1 MKAKSTLLLMIL
13 SVFYSHQVLSSEP
26 TQPDVYSVVE
36 KKLNSALPLEENTTF
51 RSQAEWFNL
60 QYELLVSGYP
70 ERAYNLLSKLET
82 ESKNAKYYLDLTA
95 SRVAEEEA
103 PETALTFLS
112 KIGLNKPATLTSF
125 ESYINSWIKSKQ
137 PEKAMQLLSL
147 DENALNYYLPT
158 VLVAYQIVPDKAI
171 SIYNSVYGDNVVIPY
186 QQVTMLLTVAEGYQT
201 KGDIKNAI
209 HYADKALNM
218 FDKAIAV
225 DSSRES
231 HYSDEYLKL
240 MNIYAA
246 NGNKEKAV
254 VLSQRL
260 HKAITES
267 QSNYLSTLEGILL
280 FYRNN
285 DMQQD
290 YQNSLSNYIV
300 FIDEIFAFS
309 PSTRSELSLINLLNS
324 LNEVELMRKRLAFLM
339 TAPEYA
345 CYNSQ
350 YCYEDKVS
358 ALKILYRHH
367 DNELMDKYFTTLLKE
382 ISNQPL
388 EDWDIIISNT
398 GEKFSEVGLTKYA
411 QHLASFAEEFYI
423 KEQKSHS
430 ESEMRG
436 LFSSLAELY
445 SFGNDTAS
453 ANRVF
458 HQHVP
463 AFNTDHMIQYFI
475 NAKEWNNAR
484 ELLIKEEMLGMHNL
498 ILLENIC
505 MQKNAECMAH
515 ITFTLNKLTT
525 QPAITK
531 IDSVGN
537 EQLYQI
543 GKIYHKLEIKPEP
556 EQQVLI
562 QSLYD
567 RASGSASA
575 TQ

>member
-36 KKLNSALPLEENTTF
+36 QKLNSALPLEENTTF

-82 ESKNAKYYLDLTA
+82 ESKNAKYHLDLTA
-95 SRVAEEEA
+95 SRVAEEGA

-147 DENALNYYLPT
+147 DDNALHYYLPT
-158 VLVAYQIVPDKAI
+158 VLVAYQSVPDKAI
-171 SIYNSVYGDNVVIPY
+171 SIYNTVYGDNVVIPY

-201 KGDIKNAI
+201 KGDIKNTI

-231 HYSDEYLKL
+231 HYGDEYLKL

-300 FIDEIFAFS
+300 FIDKIFAFS

-324 LNEVELMRKRLAFLM
+324 LNEVELMKKRLVLLM

-345 CYNSQ
+345 CYDSQ

-358 ALKILYRHH
+358 ALKILYSHQ

-388 EDWDIIISNT
+388 EDWDLIISNT
-398 GEKFSEVGLTKYA
+398 GEKLREGANKQV
-411 QHLASFAEEFYI
+411 I
-423 KEQKSHS
+423 
-430 ESEMRG
+430 
-436 LFSSLAELY
+436 SSQAD
-445 SFGNDTAS
+445 S
-453 ANRVF
+453 
-458 HQHVP
+458 
-463 AFNTDHMIQYFI
+463 
-475 NAKEWNNAR
+475 
-484 ELLIKEEMLGMHNL
+484 LIK
-498 ILLENIC
+498 ISRIW
-505 MQKNAECMAH
+505 A
-515 ITFTLNKLTT
+515 
-525 QPAITK
+525 
-531 IDSVGN
+531 
-537 EQLYQI
+537 
-543 GKIYHKLEIKPEP
+543 
-556 EQQVLI
+556 
-562 QSLYD
+562 
-567 RASGSASA
+567 
-575 TQ
+575 